1 MKKIIEFFNSLF
13 GKKWE
18 YVPTEYASPVEQ
30 LVASKR
36 SAIQNESV
44 EAKKEA
50 KKKVQYVPAALAG
63 NDKVKKKPVAKKAAK
78 KTAKKKIK

>member
-18 YVPTEYASPVEQ
+18 YVPTEYASPIEQ
-30 LVASKR
+30 LVD
-36 SAIQNESV
+36 
-44 EAKKEA
+44 AKKEA
-50 KKKVQYVPAALAG
+50 KKET
-63 NDKVKKKPVAKKAAK
+63 KKKPAAKKVAK

>member
-1 MKKIIEFFNSLF
+1 MKKIIEFFNNLF

-30 LVASKR
+30 L
-36 SAIQNESV
+36 V

-63 NDKVKKKPVAKKAAK
+63 NDKVKKKAAAK
-78 KTAKKKIK
+78 KTAKKSAKKKTK

>member
-18 YVPTEYASPVEQ
+18 YMPTEYASPIET
-30 LVASKR
+30 L
-36 SAIQNESV
+36 V
-44 EAKKEA
+44 EAKKTA
-50 KKKVQYVPAALAG
+50 KKEKKPAA
-63 NDKVKKKPVAKKAAK
+63 KKVAKKVAK

>member
-1 MKKIIEFFNSLF
+1 MKKIIEFFNKLF

-18 YVPTEYASPVEQ
+18 YVPTEYASPIEQ

-50 KKKVQYVPAALAG
+50 AKKKAT
-63 NDKVKKKPVAKKAAK
+63 KKPAAK
-78 KTAKKKIK
+78 KTAKKSAKKKIK

>member
-18 YVPTEYASPVEQ
+18 YVPTEYASPIEQ
-30 LVASKR
+30 L
-36 SAIQNESV
+36 V

-50 KKKVQYVPAALAG
+50 KKET
-63 NDKVKKKPVAKKAAK
+63 KKKPAAKKVAK

>member
-18 YVPTEYASPVEQ
+18 YVPTEYASPIEQ

-36 SAIQNESV
+36 SAVQDEPV
-44 EAKKEA
+44 EAKKTA
-50 KKKVQYVPAALAG
+50 KKET
-63 NDKVKKKPVAKKAAK
+63 KKKPAAKKVAK
-78 KTAKKKIK
+78 KTAKKKTK

>member
-1 MKKIIEFFNSLF
+1 MKAIIEFFKNLF
-13 GKKWE
+13 GRKWE
-18 YVPTEYASPVEQ
+18 YVPTEYASPIEQ

-44 EAKKEA
+44 EAKKTA
-50 KKKVQYVPAALAG
+50 
-63 NDKVKKKPVAKKAAK
+63 VKKKKAEPKKPAK

>member
-1 MKKIIEFFNSLF
+1 MKKIIEFFNNIF

-30 LVASKR
+30 LV
-36 SAIQNESV
+36 

-50 KKKVQYVPAALAG
+50 VKKKVQYTPAALSG
-63 NDKVKKKPVAKKAAK
+63 NDKVKKKPAAKKTVK

>member
-1 MKKIIEFFNSLF
+1 MKKIIEFFNNLF

-18 YVPTEYASPVEQ
+18 YVPTEYASPIEQ

-36 SAIQNESV
+36 SAVQDEPV
-44 EAKKEA
+44 EAKKTA
-50 KKKVQYVPAALAG
+50 KKE
-63 NDKVKKKPVAKKAAK
+63 KKPAAKKAVKKVAN

>member
-18 YVPTEYASPVEQ
+18 YVPTEYASPIEQ

-36 SAIQNESV
+36 SAVQDEPV
-44 EAKKEA
+44 EAKKTA
-50 KKKVQYVPAALAG
+50 KKET
-63 NDKVKKKPVAKKAAK
+63 KKKPAAK
-78 KTAKKKIK
+78 KTAKKSAKKKTK

>member
-1 MKKIIEFFNSLF
+1 MKKIIEFFNNLF

-30 LVASKR
+30 LV
-36 SAIQNESV
+36 
-44 EAKKEA
+44 EA
-50 KKKVQYVPAALAG
+50 KKKAAKKPAA
-63 NDKVKKKPVAKKAAK
+63 KKPVAKKTAK

>member
-1 MKKIIEFFNSLF
+1 MKKIIEFFNNLF

-44 EAKKEA
+44 EAKKKAA
-50 KKKVQYVPAALAG
+50 KKPAT
-63 NDKVKKKPVAKKAAK
+63 KKPVAKKTAK

>member
-18 YVPTEYASPVEQ
+18 YVPTEYASPIEQ

-36 SAIQNESV
+36 SAVQDEPV
-44 EAKKEA
+44 EAKKTA
-50 KKKVQYVPAALAG
+50 KKET
-63 NDKVKKKPVAKKAAK
+63 KKKPAAK
-78 KTAKKKIK
+78 KTAKKTAKKKTK